1 MRSAAPPFS
10 SWTHATLM
18 RRAHAAP
25 MESTHLAH
33 QLSGYHVVTRDGP
46 VGRVRDLYVDDRRWV
61 ARYLVVELRHAL
73 ASRRVL
79 VSPVCVRA
87 VDADTRRLEVSL
99 LREQIR
105 RAPDVD
111 DDRPV
116 SRQHEIALHEYY
128 GIPFYWTDEEPAA
141 ARPGDPHLRSVR
153 AVRGYTVIG
162 RDAAIGH
169 VEDFVIDVVGWR
181 VTGMVVA
188 RRHWLSGPRRT
199 LAVGDIARISWVGK
213 AVNVDAAA
221 LARVDQP
228 A

>member
-1 MRSAAPPFS
+1 
-10 SWTHATLM
+10 M
-18 RRAHAAP
+18 RRAHAVA
-25 MESTHLAH
+25 MEPTLLAH
-33 QLSGYHVVTRDGP
+33 QLTGYHLVTRDGSG
-46 VGRVRDLYVDDRRWV
+46 GRVHDLYVDDRRWV
-61 ARYLVVELRHAL
+61 VRYLVVELRHAL

-79 VSPVCVRA
+79 ISPVCVRA
-87 VDADTRRLEVSL
+87 VDTQARRIEVSL
-99 LREQIR
+99 RREQVR

-128 GIPFYWTDEEPAA
+128 GIPFYWTDEDPAA
-141 ARPGDPHLRSVR
+141 TRPADPHLRSVR
-153 AVRGYTVIG
+153 AVRGYSVIG
-162 RDAAIGH
+162 RDASIGH

-199 LAVGDIARISWVGK
+199 LPVRDITRISWVGK
-213 AVNVDAAA
+213 AVYVDAAA